1 MSYLD
6 TGGNKEVLVM
16 IHGLGSK
23 RQSWDFQVN
32 ELSKHYRLIIP
43 NLRGH
48 ADDKINYNITLQTM
62 AADII
67 DLLDSLHIKE
77 CHFIGLSLG
86 GIVVQELLHSYP
98 RYVKSIILSNTAS
111 ILPYWIGKY
120 TVDQRMDKLG
130 NMDDKDYEYSA
141 TKNCLHG
148 YYPDSYIHKISNMF
162 LDVNRNTYMQAA
174 SAPLGI
180 NYTNTLIHN
189 SKPML
194 VIGSIFDRVTPYI
207 NTLTTYMLARNA
219 KLKTFYN
226 SGHIPNIEEP
236 EEFNKCVLE
245 FLHNI
250 N

>member
-1 MSYLD
+1 MSYTDL
-6 TGGNKEVLVM
+6 GNKDNPCLVL
-16 IHGLGSK
+16 IHGLGSFK
-23 RQSWDFQVN
+23 KSWQLQHS
-32 ELSKHYRLIIP
+32 LSQHYRLIIP
-43 NLRGH
+43 DLRGH
-48 ADDKINYNITLQTM
+48 GDSPINYNITLQTM

-77 CHFIGLSLG
+77 ASFIGLSLG
-86 GIVVQELLHSYP
+86 GIVTQEILHSYP
-98 RYVKSIILSNTAS
+98 RYVKSTILSNTAS
-111 ILPYWIGKY
+111 ILPYWVGKY

-130 NMDDKDYEYSA
+130 NMDDEDYEYLA

-148 YYPDSYIHKISNMF
+148 HYPDSYIHKISNMF

-180 NYTNTLIHN
+180 NYTNALIHN

-194 VIGSIFDRVTPYI
+194 VIGSIFDKVTPYI
-207 NTLTTYMLARNA
+207 NTLTTYTLARHA
-219 KLKTFYN
+219 KLKTFYA

-236 EEFNKCVLE
+236 EEFNNAVLE

>member
-1 MSYLD
+1 MSYIDKGSGDVICL
-6 TGGNKEVLVM
+6 
-16 IHGLGSK
+16 IHGLGSRK
-23 RQSWDFQVN
+23 ESWQYQIN
-32 ELSKHYRLIIP
+32 ELSKHYRVIAVD
-43 NLRGH
+43 LRGH
-48 ADDKINYNITLQTM
+48 NESKINYNITLQTM

-77 CHFIGLSLG
+77 ANFLGLSLG
-86 GIVVQELLHSYP
+86 GIVTQQILHSYP
-98 RYVKSIILSNTAS
+98 RYVKSTILSNTAS
-111 ILPYWIGKY
+111 ILPYWVGKY

-130 NMDDKDYEYSA
+130 NMDDEDYEYLA

-162 LDVNRNTYMQAA
+162 LDVNREAYMQAA

-194 VIGSIFDRVTPYI
+194 VIGSIFDKVTPYI
-207 NTLTTYMLARNA
+207 NTLTTYTLARHA

-236 EEFNKCVLE
+236 EEFNNAVLE